1 MDLKGGDMRKKLL
14 FGALLT
20 LLGAN
25 PVFASEGVVSVPSDF
40 SVGESAD
47 RFEAILNNKNMTVF
61 GRIRHSDS
69 AEKVGIDLRPTQLIM
84 FGNPKVGSPLMQCE
98 QLVAID
104 LPQKALFW
112 EDKKGKV
119 WISYN
124 DPDYLK
130 SRHAL
135 SECRET
141 LNKLQS
147 ALDGMARAAAK
158 KSDGG

>member
-1 MDLKGGDMRKKLL
+1 MRKQLLSGALLML
-14 FGALLT
+14 FGA
-20 LLGAN
+20 N
-25 PVFASEGVVSVPSDF
+25 PLFASEGVVNIPSDF
-40 SVGESAD
+40 SVAETAD
-47 RFEAILNNKNMTVF
+47 RFEVILNNKNMTIF
-61 GRIRHSDS
+61 GRIKHSDG

-84 FGNPKVGSPLMQCE
+84 FGNPKVGSPLMLCE

-112 EDKKGKV
+112 QDKKGKV

-130 SRHAL
+130 SRHAI

-141 LNKLQS
+141 LDRLKS
-147 ALDGMARAAAK
+147 ALDGMAKAAAK
-158 KSDGG
+158 KSEDS